1 MIILFAGR
9 RGTGK
14 TIALT
19 QQVISHLNKGRTVYV
34 NYKVNHESPLLKH
47 IVNLDELDSFLRAD
61 VMGTLAL
68 DMAELYFS
76 PTRSKDDQIGRDL
89 VNWSQDNILYLSC
102 QSLMMP
108 NGFVNH
114 CDIILECEYNKKE
127 DAVYTTQTF
136 QASAFFN
143 SYDTFQILK
152 RN

>member
-1 MIILFAGR
+1 MIILLAGK

-14 TIALT
+14 TLALT
-19 QQVISHLNKGRTVYV
+19 QQVINHLNKGRTVYV
-34 NYKVNHESPLLKH
+34 NYKVNHESPLLRY
-47 IVNLDELDSFLRAD
+47 IVDLGELNSFLRAD

-68 DMAELYFS
+68 DMAEMYFS
-76 PTRSKDDQIGRDL
+76 PTRFEDNAIARDL
-89 VNWSQDNILYLSC
+89 INWSQDNILYLSA
-102 QSLMMP
+102 QSLMIP